1 MPSSELSQESHR
13 GQGQLSLSLLRF
25 AHLHDYEGCYYR
37 LSKTWWLNMKT
48 HPTAAYEHEGLW
60 SSSLTHSW
68 KLSPLPYI
76 LGEAHLPSAS
86 VIQSC
91 LCPGLCWT
99 GRCWILCRVRNT
111 SILHTHS
118 HHFSHQIALTAGTK
132 HTYSFKNLLVHQREG
147 GGEPVL
153 GIAQETHG
161 AGYCFLTPRG
171 HKVGQAGQ
179 LWGTERANVGK

>member
-48 HPTAAYEHEGLW
+48 HPTAAYEHEVLW

-118 HHFSHQIALTAGTK
+118 NHLTLLFSCPKTFKDTPPKMSTLYHATRIQYIQKTTEI
-132 HTYSFKNLLVHQREG
+132 HT
-147 GGEPVL
+147 
-153 GIAQETHG
+153 
-161 AGYCFLTPRG
+161 
-171 HKVGQAGQ
+171 
-179 LWGTERANVGK
+179 